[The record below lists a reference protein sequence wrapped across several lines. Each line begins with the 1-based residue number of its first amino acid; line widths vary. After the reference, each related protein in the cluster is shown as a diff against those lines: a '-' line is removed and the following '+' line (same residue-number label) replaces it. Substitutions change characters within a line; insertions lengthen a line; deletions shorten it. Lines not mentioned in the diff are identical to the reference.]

1 MSTVANE
8 VVIEGITEGFF
19 AVVPPAEPGSF
30 VAVHHNDDGDLAFTL
45 PTRYWSAS
53 RINAVIAAYE
63 KALAQ
68 GERYGE
74 AKAQRAF
81 REAIGL
87 GHL

>member
-1 MSTVANE
+1 MSTDVTE

-19 AVVPPAEPGSF
+19 AVVQPAEPGSF

-45 PTRYWSAS
+45 PTRCWSAS
-53 RINAVIAAYE
+53 RINAVIAVYE
-63 KALAQ
+63 KAFGH

-74 AKAQRAF
+74 AKAKRAF